1 MPVLY
6 FRILSNTLNY
16 NLWKGTEIENI
27 CQTETN
33 LKLTELN
40 KFSEVKSQTDYAN
53 DQSSAKLGNTK
64 NTLSK
69 IFNIESIYSTN
80 DKQNQDQPVVKPPSS
95 SSAISNVPKIRVMPG
110 PKTSSKQRNVAMKN
124 TAAGIIKQ
132 QQQKTQDSQKPK
144 KQNSDSKYRLSDDD
158 NMVSY
163 NDVNLNENLLIS
175 SYLYLYHLVFRQR
188 GHKFWIQF

>member
-1 MPVLY
+1 
-6 FRILSNTLNY
+6 
-16 NLWKGTEIENI
+16 
-27 CQTETN
+27 
-33 LKLTELN
+33 
-40 KFSEVKSQTDYAN
+40 
-53 DQSSAKLGNTK
+53 
-64 NTLSK
+64 
-69 IFNIESIYSTN
+69 
-80 DKQNQDQPVVKPPSS
+80 
-95 SSAISNVPKIRVMPG
+95 MPG

-188 GHKFWIQF
+188 GHKF

>member
-95 SSAISNVPKIRVMPG
+95 SSSISIVPIIRVMPG